1 MLDGVAIL
9 QLHSLVKHPVKWSES
24 CDLNPT
30 IGYFGTVYAPHTM
43 NSQTPS
49 LHHSMRT
56 GGMGLDDQALKD
68 MARRCRVNIVKMT
81 HAANSG
87 HPGGSLSSIDL
98 LCGLYGTQM
107 RFDPDNPDWPDRDRF
122 IMSKGHASPAVYSIL
137 HEIGYI
143 SEDDMMSFREFGS
156 VCQGHVDMKWTD
168 GVDFSAGSLGMGL
181 SFGLGCA
188 LAARMDG
195 SSRNIWVMLGDG
207 EIQEGEVWEA
217 FMAADFHSI
226 GNLKVIVDRNRIQ
239 NDDFV
244 HLQMEV
250 GDVSA
255 KLASFGWT
263 VKEIDGH
270 SMNELT
276 DALKWASSHNSGPA
290 AIVANT
296 VKGKGVSFM
305 EDNPSFHGKAPDDD
319 ELKQALEELS

>member
-1 MLDGVAIL
+1 MLRVMRFEPDYPDTSDSMNS
-9 QLHSLVKHPVKWSES
+9 Q
-24 CDLNPT
+24 
-30 IGYFGTVYAPHTM
+30 TM

-49 LHHSMRT
+49 IHLIMRS
-56 GGMGLDDQALKD
+56 GGMGLDVEALED

-81 HAANSG
+81 HAAKSG
-87 HPGGSLSSIDL
+87 HPGGSLSSIDIL
-98 LCGLYGTQM
+98 SGLYGTQM
-107 RFDPDNPDWPDRDRF
+107 RIDPDDSDWADRDRF

-137 HEIGYI
+137 HEVGYI
-143 SEDDMMSFREFGS
+143 SEDDLMSFRSLGS

-195 SSRNIWVMLGDG
+195 SNRKVWVMLGDG

-217 FMAADFHSI
+217 LMAADFHAI
-226 GNLKVIVDRNRIQ
+226 GNLKVIIDRNRIQ

-250 GDVSA
+250 GDVAA
-255 KLASFGWT
+255 KLESFGWS
-263 VKEIDGH
+263 VMEIDGH
-270 SMNELT
+270 SMSDVVE
-276 DALKWASSHNSGPA
+276 ALSWASSNNSGPV

-296 VKGKGVSFM
+296 IKGKGVSFM
-305 EDNPSFHGKAPDDD
+305 EDNPSFHGKAPDDE
-319 ELKQALEELS
+319 ELIQALEELS

>member
-1 MLDGVAIL
+1 
-9 QLHSLVKHPVKWSES
+9 
-24 CDLNPT
+24 
-30 IGYFGTVYAPHTM
+30 M

-49 LHHSMRT
+49 LHHSMRS
-56 GGMGLDDQALKD
+56 GGMGLDVDALED
-68 MARRCRVNIVKMT
+68 MARRCRISIVKMT

-98 LCGLYGTQM
+98 LTGLYGTQM
-107 RFDPDNPDWPDRDRF
+107 RIDPDNPNWPDRDRF

-137 HEIGYI
+137 NEVGYI
-143 SEDDMMSFREFGS
+143 SEDDMLSFRELGS

-181 SFGLGCA
+181 SFGIGCA
-188 LAARMDG
+188 LAARMDD
-195 SSRNIWVMLGDG
+195 SNRTVWVMLGDG

-250 GDVSA
+250 GDVAA
-255 KLASFGWT
+255 KLASFGWE

-270 SMNELT
+270 SMPDVVE
-276 DALKWASSHNSGPA
+276 ALEWANSHNSGPVA
-290 AIVANT
+290 LVANT
-296 VKGKGVSFM
+296 IKGKGVSFM
-305 EDNPSFHGKAPDDD
+305 ENNPSFHGKAPND
-319 ELKQALEELS
+319 EELSQALEELR

>member
-1 MLDGVAIL
+1 MLGVMRFEPDYGHASGCIPA
-9 QLHSLVKHPVKWSES
+9 Q
-24 CDLNPT
+24 
-30 IGYFGTVYAPHTM
+30 TM
-43 NSQTPS
+43 NSQIPS
-49 LHHSMRT
+49 MHHVMRSR
-56 GGMGLDDQALKD
+56 GMGLDVEALED

-81 HAANSG
+81 HAAKSG
-87 HPGGSLSSIDL
+87 HPGGSLSSIDIL
-98 LCGLYGTQM
+98 SGLYGTQM
-107 RFDPDNPDWPDRDRF
+107 RIDTNDPDWPDRDRF

-143 SEDDMMSFREFGS
+143 SEDDMMSFRSLGS

-181 SFGLGCA
+181 SFGLGCS

-195 SSRNIWVMLGDG
+195 SDRNILVMLGDG

-244 HLQMEV
+244 NVQMEV
-250 GDVSA
+250 GDVAA
-255 KLASFGWT
+255 KLESLGWA
-263 VKEIDGH
+263 VMEIDGH
-270 SMNELT
+270 SMIEILE
-276 DALKWASSHNSGPA
+276 ALDWASKHDSGPA

-305 EDNPSFHGKAPDDD
+305 EDNPSFHGMAPND
-319 ELKQALEELS
+319 EQLSLALEELA